1 MGTQHANRPDQGYLH
16 VFSDILQSEE
26 RVGLAES
33 TSCVEHSTRRPLSD
47 TPLAGDAQMMP
58 RTAHTVFVIDD
69 DEEVRMSIQGLLKVA
84 GLHSESFG
92 TAEEFLRNNLPD
104 GPSCLVL
111 DVSLPGVD
119 GLELQRKLAEAGV
132 RIPIVFITGHG
143 DIPMTVKAIKSGAV
157 EFLTKP
163 FVDQDLLNA
172 IQQAFDHDRVT
183 RRQHDELAQ
192 LRKRYESLSA
202 RERQV
207 MGLVVS
213 GMLNKQVAFELGTT
227 EITVKIQRGQVMKKM
242 KADSLAELVRM
253 ATKLELPVGKK

>member
-1 MGTQHANRPDQGYLH
+1 MTQRSAP
-16 VFSDILQSEE
+16 
-26 RVGLAES
+26 
-33 TSCVEHSTRRPLSD
+33 
-47 TPLAGDAQMMP
+47 
-58 RTAHTVFVIDD
+58 TVFVIDD
-69 DEEVRMSIQGLLKVA
+69 DVEVRLSIQGLLRSA

-92 TAEEFLRNNLPD
+92 TAEEFMQRTESD

-119 GLELQRKLAEAGV
+119 GLELQRKLADAGL

-172 IQQAFDHDRVT
+172 IQQAFEHDRAT
-183 RRQHDELAQ
+183 RHQQGEMAEL
-192 LRKRYESLSA
+192 RRRYESLTA

-213 GMLNKQVAFELGTT
+213 GMLNKQVAFELGTS
-227 EITVKIQRGQVMKKM
+227 EITVKIQRGHVMTKM
-242 KADSLAELVRM
+242 RAESLAELVRM
-253 ATKLELPVGKK
+253 ATRLELPVSRK